1 MKKSKEKGVTLIALV
16 ITVAVLAILAFTVT
30 VNLQGFEDTK
40 NKTRF
45 EEDMRK
51 LTEQVEQY
59 YARNKTL
66 PILNEYTNT
75 SMFIASKNV
84 NDSSTYWVLDIAK
97 LGVDSLNFGRDYQTI
112 KDMNNTSADVSQYT
126 NVYIINR
133 GSHTI
138 YYPRGVEYEG
148 KIHYALEED
157 YTKTNVTITAN
168 ITLSGANT
176 QTGTPTLQAQV
187 KHTSYTDIEAEK
199 CKWVLSSESGL
210 IGEDEAQYTNTFTQ
224 VEEEIPITIPTAG
237 DYYLHV
243 LTVDKEENRKETI
256 SNKISVVANYH
267 THNGNSTTGGNC
279 YTQPVYHSHT
289 GSAAGGGGCYTI
301 PILHQHTAA
310 CQGAVQKEATC
321 TVTVNSKSGSGSNGS
336 KYHCVVSQGSS
347 GIRWTEWKA
356 THSSCGQGTTSGYY
370 YNCVDHPQYRPMGGS
385 YPPSTHTYTYTATE
399 IVCGKTAGVTVEG
412 YSLGCGKNEAT
423 VEYYNLTCG
432 KTEATIESYT
442 ISY

>member
-1 MKKSKEKGVTLIALV
+1 MKNKKEKGVTLVALV
-16 ITVAVLAILAFTVT
+16 ITVVVLAILAFSVT
-30 VNLQGFEDTK
+30 VNLQGFEETK

-45 EEDMRK
+45 QQDMNK
-51 LTEQVEQY
+51 LAEKVEQY

-75 SMFIASKNV
+75 SMFIANKNI
-84 NDSSTYWVLDIAK
+84 NDSSTYWVLDIGK
-97 LGVDSLNFGRDYQTI
+97 LGITSLNYGGDYQTI

-138 YYPRGVEYEG
+138 YYPKGVEYEG
-148 KIHYALEED
+148 KVHYALEDD

-168 ITLSGANT
+168 IALSGANT
-176 QTGTPTLQAQV
+176 QTGTPTLQAKV
-187 KHTSYTDIEAEK
+187 DHISYTDIDVAK
-199 CKWVLSSESGL
+199 CKWVISSQSGL
-210 IGEDEAQYTNTFTQ
+210 IGVEDGQYTNTFTK
-224 VEEEIPITIPTAG
+224 EEEQISLFLPTAG
-237 DYYLHV
+237 DYYLHI

-256 SNKISVVANYH
+256 SNKISVIANYH
-267 THNGNSTTGGNC
+267 IHSGNSTTGGSC
-279 YTQPVYHSHT
+279 YMTPVYHAHT
-289 GSAAGGGGCYTI
+289 GSATTGAGCYTI
-301 PILHQHTAA
+301 PVLHQHTTA
-310 CQGAVQKEATC
+310 CEGIVQKEATC
-321 TVTVNSKSGSGSNGS
+321 TVTVDSNSGTGSNGS

-370 YNCVDHPQYRPMGGS
+370 YTCVDHPQYHPMGGS
-385 YPPSTHTYTYTATE
+385 YPPSSHNYTYTATE
-399 IVCGKTAGVTVEG
+399 IVCGKTAGVTVDS
-412 YSLGCGKNEAT
+412 YALGCGKSEAT

-432 KTEATIESYT
+432 KTESTIENYT